1 MGYRISKVY
10 TRTGDDGTTS
20 MADGSRISKTSA
32 VMQAIG
38 DVDELN
44 ASIGVLRAEPLPKVI
59 DLGLLAV
66 QNELFSVGG
75 ELAMPEYQTISQ
87 GHIDVLEKQID
98 EWNKSLEPLKEFIL
112 PAGSRPVALCHVAR
126 TVCRRAERSLVLL
139 KQQHRARD
147 ELLRYVNRLSD
158 YLFVTTRMIARA
170 HHTAEVYWQQKPA
183 PQDAGS

>member
-10 TRTGDDGTTS
+10 TRTGDDGSTS
-20 MADGSRISKTSA
+20 MADGSRVSKTSA

-38 DVDELN
+38 DIDELN
-44 ASIGVLRAEPLPKVI
+44 ACIGVLRAEPLPKAI

-98 EWNKSLEPLKEFIL
+98 SWNNSLEPLKEFIL
-112 PAGSRPVALCHVAR
+112 PSGNRPVALCHVAR
-126 TVCRRAERSLVLL
+126 TVCRRAERGLVLL
-139 KQQHRARD
+139 KQQHKVRD
-147 ELLRYVNRLSD
+147 ELLHYVNRLSD
-158 YLFVTTRMIARA
+158 YLFVAARTIGKA
-170 HHTAEVYWQQKPA
+170 NHTAEVYWQQNTA
-183 PQDAGS
+183 R